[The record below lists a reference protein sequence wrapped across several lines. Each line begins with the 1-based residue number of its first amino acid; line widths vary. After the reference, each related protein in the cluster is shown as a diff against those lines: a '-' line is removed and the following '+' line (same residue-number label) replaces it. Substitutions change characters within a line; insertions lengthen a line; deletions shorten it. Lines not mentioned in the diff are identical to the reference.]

1 MSMEQRVLRHRQAL
15 ILAWG
20 STAMLLTE
28 RELPICGGVQAV
40 RCGDVGLKPETRMD
54 RPSVTP
60 EGTLTAH
67 CKDASAE

>member
-1 MSMEQRVLRHRQAL
+1 MEERALRYRQAL
-15 ILAWG
+15 ILARG
-20 STAMLLTE
+20 STAVLLTG

-40 RCGDVGLKPETRMD
+40 RCGDVGLKPGTRMD

-67 CKDASAE
+67 YKDASVE